1 MAGRVDV
8 VEEGFLGWIVF
19 DHPERRNAISEHMW
33 LELSE
38 AARELDRSDAIR
50 VILLRGAGER
60 SFISGADIS
69 QFAEVEGHE
78 ASRSLKSGGG
88 SAFRDLVGISKPVIA
103 MIHGHCIGGGLAIA
117 LCADMR
123 YAAED
128 ASFGIPAAKLG
139 AGYDSNL
146 IDDLACVVG
155 LSNAKEILFS
165 ARRYGAREALDL
177 GLVNRVFAKPELEPF
192 VRELAEEIAG
202 NAPLTVQSVKLIARE
217 LRKEPSA
224 RDTEALGA
232 ATHGCFSSED
242 FAEGVEAFLAKRPPD
257 FKGR

>member
-8 VEEGFLGWIVF
+8 VEEGALGWIVF
-19 DHPERRNAISEHMW
+19 DHAERRNAISEHMW
-33 LELSE
+33 LELSK
-38 AARELDRSDAIR
+38 AARGLDRSDAIR

-60 SFISGADIS
+60 SFVSGADIS
-69 QFAEVEGHE
+69 QFAEATGTET
-78 ASRSLKSGGG
+78 SKSLKSGSG
-88 SAFRDLVGISKPVIA
+88 SAFRDLAGVSKPVIA
-103 MIHGHCIGGGLAIA
+103 MIHGHCIGGGLAVA

-123 YAAED
+123 YAAAD

-165 ARRYGAREALDL
+165 ARRYGAEEAAAM

-192 VRELAEEIAG
+192 VRELAEQIAD

-217 LRKEPSA
+217 LRKQPSA
-224 RDTEALGA
+224 RDAEALSA
-232 ATHGCFSSED
+232 ATHGCFASED